1 MTATQTTAKC
11 TRCGRGLRAAK
22 AIADGMGRTC
32 KAKVAAAAK
41 SAPFKP
47 AQVTKAEELI
57 ADGGIVAI
65 RGRRAFRAVSSDGTR
80 TYLTAPQTC
89 TCAAGL
95 KSERADQRVC
105 FHRIAASILAA
116 A

>member
-11 TRCGRGLRAAK
+11 ICGRTLRAAK
-22 AIADGMGRTC
+22 SVARGYGPRCFAKIQQA
-32 KAKVAAAAK
+32 AKV
-41 SAPFKP
+41 APFKP
-47 AQVTKAEELI
+47 AQIAKAEELI
-57 ADGGIVAI
+57 ADGGIIAI
-65 RGRRAFRAVSSDGTR
+65 RGRRAFRAVSTDGTR
-80 TYLTAPQTC
+80 TYLTAPQGC

>member
-41 SAPFKP
+41 AATEYKP
-47 AQVTKAEELI
+47 VQVAKAVETIELG
-57 ADGGIVAI
+57 AIV
-65 RGRRAFRAVSSDGTR
+65 RAARPRLYLAVSSNGSTNYVVNTID
-80 TYLTAPQTC
+80 QSC
-89 TCAAGL
+89 TCKAG
-95 KSERADQRVC
+95 ERGIRC
-105 FHRIAASILAA
+105 YHLAA
-116 A
+116 AQILNAA

>member
-1 MTATQTTAKC
+1 MTATQTATKC
-11 TRCGRGLRAAK
+11 ICGRTLRAAK
-22 AIADGMGRTC
+22 SVKLGYGPRCYAKIQKA
-32 KAKVAAAAK
+32 AKV
-41 SAPFKP
+41 APFKP
-47 AQVTKAEELI
+47 AQVAKAQELI

-65 RGRRAFRAVSSDGTR
+65 RGRRVFRVVSTKGDA
-80 TYLTAPQTC
+80 TYLTAPQAC